1 MLREEGA
8 KAPGKILRLSGF
20 RAGSARPG
28 HKGKDGSKGAEACL
42 TDKKAAPPASVLIV
56 SFETSRRA
64 IFLKAISKDPG
75 TSAARQTRE

>member
-28 HKGKDGSKGAEACL
+28 HKGKDGNKGAEASL
-42 TDKKAAPPASVLIV
+42 PDKKSERPACVPAV
-56 SFETSRRA
+56 SFET
-64 IFLKAISKDPG
+64 
-75 TSAARQTRE
+75 